1 MTSND
6 RKGPGRGG
14 SPSGN
19 TVRIT
24 EVAAAAGV
32 SPITVSRAL
41 NTPDL
46 LSKATLRRVRAAVD
60 RLGYVPNLA
69 AGALAS
75 RRSRMIV
82 AIVPTIAS
90 TMYAATLQAFTT
102 TMGAAGYHVLL
113 GLGGFDGQEEERLI
127 TAMLGRKPDGVLL
140 VGAVHSPTARRRLA
154 GAAIPIVEIWGD
166 AADPCDIQVGFN
178 HGAAGEAVA
187 HHLCDRGFAS
197 FGIVSSGD
205 PRALERLEGFRTALT
220 RRGHHLSAE
229 KLLPPPSTILNG
241 RRILPPLLDILPRGS
256 AVFCS
261 SDLLAAGLLIEAQ
274 TRGLAVPKDL
284 AICGFGDLEI
294 GQAMEPGLT
303 TVRVDGAEMGQHA
316 ARCIIDRIGG
326 DRVPRAIA
334 LPVEI
339 VQRGTT

>member
-1 MTSND
+1 MASND
-6 RKGPGRGG
+6 NKGTRRGG
-14 SPSGN
+14 AQPAGS
-19 TVRIT
+19 VRIT
-24 EVAAAAGV
+24 DVAALAGV

-90 TMYAATLQAFTT
+90 TMYAAALQAFTS
-102 TMGAAGYHVLL
+102 MMAASGYHVLL
-113 GLGGFDGQEEERLI
+113 GLGGFDAQEEERLI

-140 VGAVHSPTARRRLA
+140 VGAVHSPGARRRLA
-154 GAAIPIVEIWGD
+154 RAAIPVVEIWGD
-166 AADPCDIQVGFN
+166 ATDPCDIQVGFN

-187 HHLCDRGFAS
+187 HHLCDRGFVS

-205 PRALERLEGFRTALT
+205 PRALERLEGFRAALK
-220 RRGHHLSAE
+220 RRGHRLSAE
-229 KLLPPPSTILNG
+229 ELLPPPSTILNG
-241 RRILPPLLDILPRGS
+241 RCILPGLVKKLPVGS
-256 AVFCS
+256 AIFCS

-274 TRGLAVPKDL
+274 ARGLTVPKDL

-294 GQAMEPGLT
+294 GQAMEPALT
-303 TVRVDGAEMGQHA
+303 TVRVDGAEMGHLA
-316 ARCIIDRIGG
+316 ARYIIGRIAG
-326 DRVPRAIA
+326 DRVPRAAA

-339 VQRGTT
+339 VQRGTS